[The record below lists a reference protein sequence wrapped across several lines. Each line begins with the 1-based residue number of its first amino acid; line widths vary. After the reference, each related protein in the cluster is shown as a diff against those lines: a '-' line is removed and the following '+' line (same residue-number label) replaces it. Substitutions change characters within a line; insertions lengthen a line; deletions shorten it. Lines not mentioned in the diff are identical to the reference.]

1 MNRSDAGGQLAVMY
15 EPHLLPSESQGRY
28 RALRDAMLAEF
39 KPRNAIE
46 EMWICELIHGEWE
59 MQRLHGF
66 KATMIASARRP
77 ALKNLLSIALDASGA
92 ADVDELAERFFTNK
106 AVRKKVIDILSKY
119 GMTEASIDTEAFRHC
134 LVEIGAY
141 SAVLACARTARW
153 IGILRS
159 PARPARPTSGCSRCL
174 PGVTRPISPK
184 PSAPRWR

>member
-1 MNRSDAGGQLAVMY
+1 MNGWDAGGQLAVMY

-28 RALRDAMLAEF
+28 KAMRDAMLAEF

-46 EMWICELIHGEWE
+46 EMWICEIIHGEWE

-66 KATMIASARRP
+66 KAMMIASARRP

-92 ADVDELAERFFTNK
+92 ANVDELAERFFTNK

-134 LVEIGAY
+134 LVEIGEINRR
-141 SAVLACARTARW
+141 LAELSSRRDKNRQQLEDYRAGLAT
-153 IGILRS
+153 
-159 PARPARPTSGCSRCL
+159 PTQSRHGGDAML
-174 PGVTRPISPK
+174 GGDNGD
-184 PSAPRWR
+184 